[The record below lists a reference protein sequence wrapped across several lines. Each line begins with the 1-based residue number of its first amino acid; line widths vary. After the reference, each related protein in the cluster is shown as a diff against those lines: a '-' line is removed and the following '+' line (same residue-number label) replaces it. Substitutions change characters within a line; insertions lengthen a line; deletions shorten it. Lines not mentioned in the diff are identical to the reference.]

1 MALTNSS
8 VVYIDPADK
17 SIHYYSDNTGR
28 IIHDSVNYKGK
39 NFDKDFFDKFS
50 AALQEML
57 KKYTPSQASGSVI
70 LLPDSAVITDVMTFP
85 TMKSSSLRSTVDAA
99 VSGLFADKNSMVLQ
113 YECVNTTRQ
122 YASYCLTGVRK
133 DIVADLRAAAA
144 TARFAA
150 NTVTFASEASARAV
164 SVLGSKIKD
173 TNYLL
178 LDIKENFARI
188 TYIYKGMAV
197 GFASLP
203 FGYSVL
209 QSKKVAAEDMLF
221 NHSVAELAVLNAR
234 EKAKAKALSVM
245 DNGAD
250 ISGAMSGGSAD
261 DADEENPFAGTENL
275 VVRRG
280 EAGMI
285 KTLPKKVARKL
296 PKYMLRPTPNTGEG
310 VRDENF
316 RLFTKWVLCFL
327 QGSDRLQVLGD
338 CKTVYV
344 NMPEEL
350 LGAIDAANQEKD
362 ENGIVFAPCLFDSK
376 NTEVLQN
383 LELYGALYATRGR
396 NRNIF

>member
-1 MALTNSS
+1 MAVTNSS

-50 AALQEML
+50 AALQELL

-85 TMKSSSLRSTVDAA
+85 TMKASSLKATVDAA
-99 VSGLFADKNSMVLQ
+99 VGGLFTDKNSMILQ
-113 YECVNTTRQ
+113 YDCVNTTRQ

-133 DIVADLRAAAA
+133 ELVTDLRAAAA

-164 SVLGSKIKD
+164 SALGGKIKD

-178 LDIKENFARI
+178 LDIKQDVARI

-197 GFASLP
+197 GFTALP

-245 DNGAD
+245 DSGTD
-250 ISGAMSGGSAD
+250 ISGAMSGSAED
-261 DADEENPFAGTENL
+261 TDEENPFAGTENL

-285 KTLPKKVARKL
+285 KTLPKKAARKL
-296 PKYMLRPTPNTGEG
+296 PKYMLRPTPNTEDG

-327 QGSDRLQVLGD
+327 QGSDRLQGLGD

-344 NMPEEL
+344 NMPEEFM
-350 LGAIDAANQEKD
+350 GAIDVANQEKD
-362 ENGIVFAPCLFDSK
+362 ENGVVFAPCGFDNK

-383 LELYGALYATRGR
+383 LELFGALYATRGR